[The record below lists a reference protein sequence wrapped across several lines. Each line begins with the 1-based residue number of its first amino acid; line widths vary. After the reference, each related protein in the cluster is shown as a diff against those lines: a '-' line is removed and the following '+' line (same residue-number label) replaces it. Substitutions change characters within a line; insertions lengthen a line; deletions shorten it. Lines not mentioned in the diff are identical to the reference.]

1 MYISRQ
7 NSKSKNLS
15 NNMIKSI
22 VPKTIQLLSTN
33 NKKTQNN
40 KNSFITFSLL
50 KSKSIAPSTSNTS
63 RNQKFNNLKK
73 SFENLF
79 NNQVS
84 SLRNS
89 TSKST
94 LRRKVIDIKPDT
106 FRGLSVIAASRGTNL
121 KNFIESSLDE
131 LVESY
136 DDGAVY
142 RYLRQTDPEGLEMVS
157 EDEKQEFEKRL
168 GL

>member
-1 MYISRQ
+1 MLSPARDGYATVLNYWEALTGVRGQAFSLTISRLLPKFFMKNLYISYI
-7 NSKSKNLS
+7 LC
-15 NNMIKSI
+15 IF
-22 VPKTIQLLSTN
+22 VPKI
-33 NKKTQNN
+33 
-40 KNSFITFSLL
+40 KNMEAT
-50 KSKSIAPSTSNTS
+50 
-63 RNQKFNNLKK
+63 
-73 SFENLF
+73 
-79 NNQVS
+79 V
-84 SLRNS
+84 RNS

>member
-1 MYISRQ
+1 MPKI
-7 NSKSKNLS
+7 KN
-15 NNMIKSI
+15 MEAT
-22 VPKTIQLLSTN
+22 V
-33 NKKTQNN
+33 
-40 KNSFITFSLL
+40 
-50 KSKSIAPSTSNTS
+50 
-63 RNQKFNNLKK
+63 
-73 SFENLF
+73 
-79 NNQVS
+79 
-84 SLRNS
+84 RNS

-142 RYLRQTDPEGLEMVS
+142 RYLRQTEPEGLEMVS

-168 GL
+168 GLY

>member
-1 MYISRQ
+1 MEAT
-7 NSKSKNLS
+7 
-15 NNMIKSI
+15 
-22 VPKTIQLLSTN
+22 V
-33 NKKTQNN
+33 
-40 KNSFITFSLL
+40 
-50 KSKSIAPSTSNTS
+50 
-63 RNQKFNNLKK
+63 
-73 SFENLF
+73 
-79 NNQVS
+79 
-84 SLRNS
+84 RNS

-142 RYLRQTDPEGLEMVS
+142 RYLRHTDPEGLEMVS

-168 GL
+168 GLY

>member
-1 MYISRQ
+1 MPKI
-7 NSKSKNLS
+7 KN
-15 NNMIKSI
+15 MEAT
-22 VPKTIQLLSTN
+22 V
-33 NKKTQNN
+33 
-40 KNSFITFSLL
+40 
-50 KSKSIAPSTSNTS
+50 
-63 RNQKFNNLKK
+63 
-73 SFENLF
+73 
-79 NNQVS
+79 
-84 SLRNS
+84 RNS

-136 DDGAVY
+136 DDAAVF
-142 RYLRQTDPEGLEMVS
+142 RYLQQTDPEGQEMLS
-157 EDEKQEFEKRL
+157 DEEQAAFEKKY